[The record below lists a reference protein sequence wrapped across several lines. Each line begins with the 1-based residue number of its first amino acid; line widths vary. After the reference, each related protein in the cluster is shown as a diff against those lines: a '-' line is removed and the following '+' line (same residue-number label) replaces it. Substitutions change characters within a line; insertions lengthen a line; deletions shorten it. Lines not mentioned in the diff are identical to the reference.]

1 MFTHGAKAYAQV
13 NLETSV
19 STADPVRI
27 VVLLYEGAMSA
38 IVSAKAEMERRN
50 VVEKARF
57 INKSIDIVEGL
68 RTALVFDQ
76 GGDIAVTLSDLYIY
90 MVQRLSL
97 ANMKN
102 DPAILDE
109 VKQLLAELHG
119 AWEILAN
126 SPRNTSGAVVAP
138 AGTASHNP

>member
-1 MFTHGAKAYAQV
+1 MFTHGAKAYAQINV
-13 NLETSV
+13 ETAV

-38 IVSAKAEMERRN
+38 IVSAKGEMERRN
-50 VVEKARF
+50 VVEKARL
-57 INKSIDIVEGL
+57 INKSIDLIEGL
-68 RTALVFDQ
+68 RNALAFDQ
-76 GGDIAVTLSDLYIY
+76 GGDIAVTLNDLYIY

-102 DPAILDE
+102 DSAILDE

-126 SPRNTSGAVVAP
+126 TRQSNES
-138 AGTASHNP
+138 AGTPPAEIAGQNR